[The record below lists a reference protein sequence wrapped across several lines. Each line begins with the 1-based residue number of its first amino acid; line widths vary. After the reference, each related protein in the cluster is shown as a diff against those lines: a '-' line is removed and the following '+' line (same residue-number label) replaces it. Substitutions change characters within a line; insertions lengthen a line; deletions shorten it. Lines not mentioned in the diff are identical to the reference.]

1 MQICLADLAT
11 ITGGSPRLAS
21 MPPSAGELVAIERI
35 VLTPEAVREGD
46 LYWRLMGRPGDL
58 ELAFMN
64 GASGVVSQRSIE
76 PWPGRFCL
84 VVEDAI
90 RALQLL
96 LESLENSDERE
107 SWQLPGDDRRAVAGK
122 KSRGQSPELK
132 DLQLWSEE
140 RADIYPSTCERAE
153 IDPLFRNCRRR
164 VS

>member
-1 MQICLADLAT
+1 MHICLADLAT
-11 ITGGSPRLAS
+11 ITSGFPRLAS

-46 LYWRLMGRPGDL
+46 LYWGLLGRPGDL

-90 RALQLL
+90 HALQLL
-96 LESLENSDERE
+96 LETLENSDKYE
-107 SWQLPGDDRRAVAGK
+107 SWQLPGDDCRHTAGK
-122 KSRGQSPELK
+122 KSGGQSSELK
-132 DLQLWSEE
+132 DLQLWGHE
-140 RADIYPSTCERAE
+140 RADIYASTCERVDV
-153 IDPLFRNCRRR
+153 DPLDRNCRRR
-164 VS
+164 AA